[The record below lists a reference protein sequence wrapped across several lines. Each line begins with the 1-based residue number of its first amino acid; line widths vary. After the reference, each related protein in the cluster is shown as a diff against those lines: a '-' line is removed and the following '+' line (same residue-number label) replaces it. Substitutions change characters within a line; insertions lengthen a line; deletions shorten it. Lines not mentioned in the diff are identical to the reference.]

1 MALSK
6 KIQNSALKQPSIEEL
21 IMKGGS
27 SGILEEG
34 KAVEEEEDVRRVQ
47 LRVPDAKLE
56 QIDKM
61 VRRRPG
67 KLSRHTWIMEAIEEK
82 LQRDN
87 ESN

>member
-6 KIQNSALKQPSIEEL
+6 KIQNSALKQPSVEEL

-34 KAVEEEEDVRRVQ
+34 KTVEEEEDVRRVQ